1 MSVPRRPL
9 SLTITAVGIFLLAMW
24 NVWRALI
31 IARQSALLQPLGV
44 TLDPHLRLALAGL
57 WAVVFLLLA
66 LGLWQRRWIV
76 RYLLPGAVFLYGI
89 IHLGMWLFFTLT
101 PVARQGWFAQLILL
115 IVATAWTTWVC
126 LRQAHRGVWLRN
138 SSGI

>member
-9 SLTITAVGIFLLAMW
+9 SLTLTALGIFLLAMW

-31 IARQSALLQPLGV
+31 IARQSPLLQQLGV
-44 TLDPHLRLALAGL
+44 TLDPYTRLALAGF

-66 LGLWQRRWIV
+66 LGLWQRRRVV
-76 RYLLPGAVFLYGI
+76 RYLLPPAVFFYGI
-89 IHLGMWLFFTLT
+89 LHLALWQFFASA
-101 PVARQGWFAQLILL
+101 PAARQGWFMQLALL

-126 LRQAHRGVWLRN
+126 LRQAHGDVWLHTG
-138 SSGI
+138 SKG